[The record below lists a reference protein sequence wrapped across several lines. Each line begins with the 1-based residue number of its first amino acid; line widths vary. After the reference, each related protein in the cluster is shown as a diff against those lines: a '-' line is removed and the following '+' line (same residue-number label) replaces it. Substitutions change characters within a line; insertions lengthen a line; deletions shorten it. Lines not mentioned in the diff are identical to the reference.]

1 MRFLSCRDQIVHNNS
16 KGAAMEKTLQEEFEY
31 VRKTFFPRWDR
42 KREWK
47 IQFVEELSGDPDL
60 VAWSS
65 LSTKT
70 ITILRSKCPVGDH
83 LRAVLI
89 HEICHAISS
98 RASQPLG
105 HGKYWCD
112 RMQDAVETASRLRLI
127 GVAKE
132 IARDIYH
139 WKILHRRLS
148 NILYELIED
157 RATKT
162 EDDFFTV
169 IDRVM
174 PLASEDQEGF
184 YKPEPMT
191 RRRFLRKYPLAEE
204 AYQQG
209 KAVRARHIRTT

>member
-1 MRFLSCRDQIVHNNS
+1 MNKIV
-16 KGAAMEKTLQEEFEY
+16 QREFEY

-42 KREWK
+42 KGEWK
-47 IQFVEELSGDPDL
+47 IEFSEGPSDDHDFI
-60 VAWSS
+60 AWSN

-70 ITILRSKCPVGDH
+70 IIIFRSKCPVGDH

-89 HEICHAISS
+89 HEICHAITS

-105 HGKYWCD
+105 HGEHWCN
-112 RMQDAVETASRLRLI
+112 RMQDAAEIASRLRLI

-132 IARDIYH
+132 ISRDIYH
-139 WKILHRRLS
+139 WKVLHRRLS

-157 RATKT
+157 QATKT

-174 PLASEDQEGF
+174 PLAYEDLEGF

-191 RRRFLRKYPLAEE
+191 RRRFLRKYPFAEE

-209 KAVRARHIRTT
+209 KAARATPTRHIRTP